1 MNTSSL
7 SLSNSSSSVDVALD
21 VINTSSNAAS
31 VSSAA
36 VDRII
41 GGYAG
46 SIALVKTNLTNL
58 GNQIAQA
65 QPTAAD
71 PTDGAGDDE
80 RAQFVAKYLS
90 TLELTYT
97 DRMNADLSDDR
108 ILRRFEQ
115 LDDVFG
121 ARVSAGV
128 AIKVETNAKAER
140 DKINEQAKDLRIEDD
155 EGAASAL
162 ARLQELIKSEGQ
174 RAIDAV
180 GNLEQKKVDA
190 LLGDPKVDA
199 TKLDRYKKKTTT
211 KQEEEAAAAEA
222 GLPPVSTVSPV
233 QTEEVK
239 QDKALERRN
248 RNNTIDSV
256 G

>member
-1 MNTSSL
+1 
-7 SLSNSSSSVDVALD
+7 
-21 VINTSSNAAS
+21 
-31 VSSAA
+31 
-36 VDRII
+36 
-41 GGYAG
+41 
-46 SIALVKTNLTNL
+46 
-58 GNQIAQA
+58 
-65 QPTAAD
+65 
-71 PTDGAGDDE
+71 
-80 RAQFVAKYLS
+80 
-90 TLELTYT
+90 
-97 DRMNADLSDDR
+97 MNADLSDDR